1 MPHRHMHT
9 LRLIGLA
16 GLALATASCENAYYR
31 AMEAAGKYKRDLL
44 VERVED
50 VRDTQQEAKQQ
61 FRTAYDRFAA
71 LVGFEGG
78 DLEATYDD
86 LRSQLEASEARAEA
100 VRRHI
105 ADVRDV
111 ARALFDEW
119 EQELDEYDD
128 DELRLSSEIQL
139 RDTQKRF
146 AVLLRAM
153 KRAEGKMEPILA
165 AFRDQVLFLK
175 HNLNARAVA
184 SLEENAAALESDVA
198 ALIADME
205 ASIQEANAFIDA
217 MGQP

>member
-1 MPHRHMHT
+1 MPHRYAHI
-9 LRLIGLA
+9 LSLVVLA
-16 GLALATASCENAYYR
+16 ALALAAASCENTYYR
-31 AMEAAGKYKRDLL
+31 AMEAVGKHKRDLL
-44 VERVED
+44 VDRVEE
-50 VRDTQQEAKQQ
+50 VRDTQQEAKAQ
-61 FRTAYDRFAA
+61 FQTAFDKFAA

-78 DLEATYDD
+78 DLEATYDE
-86 LRSQLEASEARAEA
+86 LRAELEASEGRADA
-100 VRRHI
+100 VRKHV
-105 ADVRDV
+105 ADVRNV

-119 EQELDEYDD
+119 EEELDEYDD

-153 KRAEGKMEPILA
+153 KRAEGKMDPILA
-165 AFRDQVLFLK
+165 AFRDQVLYLK

-184 SLEENAAALESDVA
+184 SLEKNAAALESDVA

-205 ASIQEANAFIDA
+205 ASIREANAFIDA

>member
-1 MPHRHMHT
+1 MPHRHMLT
-9 LRLIGLA
+9 LRLIGLV
-16 GLALATASCENAYYR
+16 GLALAAASCENAYYR
-31 AMEAAGKYKRDLL
+31 AMEAAGTYKRDLL
-44 VERVED
+44 VDRVED

-71 LVGFEGG
+71 LVGFDGG

-119 EQELDEYDD
+119 EKELDDYDD

-205 ASIQEANAFIDA
+205 VSIEEANAFIDA
-217 MGQP
+217 MGQE